1 MVQLLVYLNRKKAA
15 NLFHI
20 NFITMIYKKHPEYNL
35 IIEGLFNVL
44 DKLNTSHPKR
54 LELFKEDVLSKRNN
68 PKEYIKALIHFL
80 QDD

>member
-1 MVQLLVYLNRKKAA
+1 MVYLNRKKVVS
-15 NLFHI
+15 LFHI
-20 NFITMIYKKHPEYNL
+20 NFTTMIYKKHPEYNL

-54 LELFKEDVLSKRNN
+54 LEFFKEDVLSKRNN
-68 PKEYIKALIHFL
+68 PKEYIKALIFFL